1 MYLDKP
7 LSFNGEL
14 LGMDRELGDRLAV
27 KPSCKRDAWT
37 TAEISRFL
45 HWHFTT
51 TRWNQLMSRVLLVED
66 EPAIADTLVY
76 ALETECFSVIHALT
90 GADALAAAARETFD
104 FAILDIGLPD
114 MTGLDVCRR
123 LRETSSIPVLFLTAR
138 DGEVDRIL
146 GLELGG
152 DDYVTKPFSPRE
164 IVARVRAILRRS
176 QSIPP
181 AAQTNP
187 DPSSSMT
194 LHHDESSMRIH
205 CHGVALDLT
214 AHEYKLLLV
223 LLGKPGRVYTRDQL
237 LDQAWEDPGA
247 VTDRTIDAHVKSI
260 RAKMRLAR
268 SGAEELIE
276 TRRGLGYLLSL

>member
-1 MYLDKP
+1 MP
-7 LSFNGEL
+7 
-14 LGMDRELGDRLAV
+14 
-27 KPSCKRDAWT
+27 
-37 TAEISRFL
+37 
-45 HWHFTT
+45 
-51 TRWNQLMSRVLLVED
+51 RVLLVED

-76 ALETECFSVIHALT
+76 ALETECFEVVHALT
-90 GADALAAAARETFD
+90 GADALAAARREIFD

-123 LRETSSIPVLFLTAR
+123 LREISSIPILFLTAR

-176 QSIPP
+176 QTQPP
-181 AAQTNP
+181 VPQSPPDSGNP
-187 DPSSSMT
+187 KI
-194 LHHDESSMRIH
+194 LHHDPAAMRIH
-205 CHGVALDLT
+205 CHGETLDLT

-223 LLGKPGRVYTRDQL
+223 LLAKPGRVFTRDQL
-237 LDQAWEDPGA
+237 LEHAWQDPGT

-260 RAKMRLAR
+260 RAKLRAVR
-268 SGAEELIE
+268 VGAEDLIQ